1 VTKKISWR
9 PGDVIEYEDNKPRTE
24 IARITSYVGGDNAP
38 NTWAA
43 DWSPSILARRLRDNE
58 TVELTER
65 QIRGRADVIAATA
78 ALAQVPLSMRFRH
91 VTQGDHVHVDVF
103 TGPPGATL
111 ANAGKLV
118 MRQDEWTTFVL
129 AMTSLGSILPTLDV
143 SFVER
148 E

>member
-9 PGDVIEYEDNKPRTE
+9 EGDLIEYEDRLPRIE
-24 IARITSYVGGDNAP
+24 IGRVLKLKSEERPKNWRIA
-38 NTWAA
+38 
-43 DWSPSILARRLRDNE
+43 SPLVVRRIRDNE
-58 TVELTER
+58 TVEVREEEIT
-65 QIRGRADVIAATA
+65 GRADVIAATA
-78 ALAQVPLSMRFRH
+78 ALAHAPLSMRFRH

>member
-1 VTKKISWR
+1 MTKKISWR
-9 PGDVIEYEDNKPRTE
+9 PGDVIAFEDRLPRIE
-24 IARITSYVGGDNAP
+24 IGRVLKSEERAQDWHIASPLVVRRI
-38 NTWAA
+38 
-43 DWSPSILARRLRDNE
+43 RDNE
-58 TVELTER
+58 TVEVREDE
-65 QIRGRADVIAATA
+65 IVGRADVIAATA
-78 ALAQVPLSMRFRH
+78 ALAHAPLSMRFRH